1 MVPLSRA
8 DLHQP
13 QLALQG
19 QVLPLAPGDLQPQG
33 GEAIVNE
40 LADLGHRRVS
50 QHLHDGH
57 QLGVEVRITRH
68 PVPQGATR
76 LRYFQTVTRLNHR
89 REVPQKE
96 TSIDFCLCDCRLSGV
111 PIYDS
116 SLFTSG
122 DVTRLVERAP

>member
-68 PVPQGATR
+68 PAA
-76 LRYFQTVTRLNHR
+76 
-89 REVPQKE
+89 
-96 TSIDFCLCDCRLSGV
+96 SILPNR
-111 PIYDS
+111 DS
-116 SLFTSG
+116 DKSPSCGPLKG
-122 DVTRLVERAP
+122 DEY